1 MQKTM
6 IRGLAMSCLFGLG
19 QLALA
24 DTTVTLANGDW
35 PPYMGKNLPHAGS
48 VSRIVT
54 EAFASEGVKVK
65 FEFLPWAR
73 GLEEAKA
80 GHLDGTF
87 VWSKTPERES
97 TFYLTEPVFIEKVY
111 LLYPKGKPLHFNQL
125 SDLAKASLGATIGYN
140 YGPEWNKLEAA
151 KGLQVSR
158 VPSDEQNLQ
167 KLLGGRVDGFPI
179 DLTVGMYMLN
189 QLGGQVAMDKVGYD
203 AAKPLQQEPMF
214 MLISRQGSNGAEL
227 VKKFNAGL
235 AKLKASGKLDQY
247 LKEGIT
253 AK

>member
-1 MQKTM
+1 MYKAT
-6 IRGLAMSCLFGLG
+6 IGCLAAVLLGLG
-19 QLALA
+19 RLAAA
-24 DTTVTLANGDW
+24 DTTITLANGDW

-48 VSRIVT
+48 VSRIVS
-54 EAFASEGVKVK
+54 EAFATEGVKVK
-65 FEFLPWAR
+65 FEFMPWAR

-87 VWSKTPERES
+87 VWSKTPERE
-97 TFYLTEPVFIEKVY
+97 TIFYLTEPVFIEKVY
-111 LLYPKGKPLHFNQL
+111 LLYPKAKPLHFNQL
-125 SDLAKASLGATIGYN
+125 SDLSKASLGATIGYN
-140 YGPEWNKLEAA
+140 YGPEWNRLEQS

-167 KLLGGRVDGFPI
+167 KLLGGRVDAFPI

-189 QLGGQVAMDKVGYD
+189 QIGGAAAMDKVGYD
-203 AAKPLQQEPMF
+203 AAKPLQQEAMY
-214 MLISRQGSNGAEL
+214 MLISRQAANGAEL
-227 VKKFNAGL
+227 VRKFNAGL
-235 AKLKASGKLDQY
+235 AKLKASGKLEQY